1 MNAGC
6 HGAEFAEVVTEVTTM
21 DPKGKLKQ
29 LPRKQISYKYRS
41 SNLGTVIVLEAKLAL
56 IEEPPAK
63 LKELQ
68 GKLLRWRKAG
78 TPFDQPCCG
87 SVFKNPGGP
96 RTAGALIDEAGL
108 KGFTIGGAQVSSLH
122 ANYIVNT
129 GTATA
134 NDVLKLIEHV
144 RKTVAKKMGVELEL
158 EVKVVG

>member
-1 MNAGC
+1 
-6 HGAEFAEVVTEVTTM
+6 M
-21 DPKGKLKQ
+21 DAKGKVKQ

-87 SVFKNPGGP
+87 SVFRNPGGP
-96 RTAGALIDEAGL
+96 RTAGALVDEAGL
-108 KGFTIGGAQVSSLH
+108 KGFTIGGAPGAFLH
-122 ANYIVNT
+122 ADHIVNT
-129 GTATA
+129 RPAA
-134 NDVLKLIEHV
+134 ARAVVKP
-144 RKTVAKKMGVELEL
+144 LEP
-158 EVKVVG
+158 

>member
-1 MNAGC
+1 MTLIC
-6 HGAEFAEVVTEVTTM
+6 FFFFQAEDGIRDLTVTGVQTCA
-21 DPKGKLKQ
+21 
-29 LPRKQISYKYRS
+29 LPIS
-41 SNLGTVIVLEAKLAL
+41 KLAL

-87 SVFKNPGGP
+87 SVFRNPGGP

-108 KGFTIGGAQVSSLH
+108 KGFTIGGAPGASLH

-144 RKTVAKKMGVELEL
+144 RKTVAKKMGGELEL
-158 EVKVVG
+158 EVKVAGQCPTHSRT